1 MIESVL
7 RGELLSHARAS
18 GWMADFGEALPC
30 EGVALHD
37 GREACAYHN
46 QYPVD
51 WAVINREALRR
62 AGKAH
67 KALSNPPTL
76 TRTPI
81 PHPKPSPQTL
91 TLNPSPNLRPA
102 PDSYPYPGG
111 RGVLLLA
118 LRLHHLPER
127 VAPLLAG

>member
-7 RGELLSHARAS
+7 RGELLAHARAS

-51 WAVINREALRR
+51 WAAINREALRR

-67 KALSNPPTL
+67 RALSNPPTL

-81 PHPKPSPQTL
+81 L
-91 TLNPSPNLRPA
+91 TLNPSLT
-102 PDSYPYPGG
+102 
-111 RGVLLLA
+111 
-118 LRLHHLPER
+118 PE
-127 VAPLLAG
+127 P

>member
-76 TRTPI
+76 TRTRILTPN
-81 PHPKPSPQTL
+81 PS
-91 TLNPSPNLRPA
+91 LNPEP
-102 PDSYPYPGG
+102 
-111 RGVLLLA
+111 
-118 LRLHHLPER
+118 
-127 VAPLLAG
+127 